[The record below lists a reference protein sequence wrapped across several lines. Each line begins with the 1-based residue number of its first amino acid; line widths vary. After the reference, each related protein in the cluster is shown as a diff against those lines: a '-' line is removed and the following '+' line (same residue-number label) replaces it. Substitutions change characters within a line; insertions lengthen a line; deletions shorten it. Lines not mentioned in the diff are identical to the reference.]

1 MHVQA
6 FISQPMAKFCASC
19 SCCRTLPALTVL
31 QEIELALQINIRKS
45 ARVGRV
51 KSYDV
56 LYSMHWGGLSDE
68 VGVVVGQCQ
77 WGGGK
82 NIYNKKSAKNQQK
95 VTHNN
100 AAMLSSG
107 RGLGDTQS

>member
-56 LYSMHWGGLSDE
+56 LYSMHWGGLSNE

-95 VTHNN
+95 VAHNN